1 MNVLPKGEIKL
12 LTLFLFQRELSQLK
26 DEYQTSA
33 DTMIKAQ
40 ILKDIALLTEAIK
53 EMKETWDARSSLNSM
68 KNIDHT

>member
-1 MNVLPKGEIKL
+1 MIVIPKGEIKL

-26 DEYQTSA
+26 EEYQSSA

-53 EMKETWDARSSLNSM
+53 EMKEVWEARYSQNSPE
-68 KNIDHT
+68 NI

>member
-1 MNVLPKGEIKL
+1 M

-26 DEYQTSA
+26 EEYLSSA

-53 EMKETWDARSSLNSM
+53 EMKETWDARSSLNPM